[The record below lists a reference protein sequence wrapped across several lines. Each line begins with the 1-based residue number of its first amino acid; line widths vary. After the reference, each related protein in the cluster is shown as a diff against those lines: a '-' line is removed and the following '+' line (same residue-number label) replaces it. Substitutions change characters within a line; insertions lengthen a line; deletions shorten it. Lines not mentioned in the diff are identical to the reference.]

1 MSKTSNISMTSKTK
15 LKIADIVKV
24 SPKCQVVIPRDIRK
38 SFNIVPGERL
48 VVMTRDEGILFKK
61 LTKLSIED
69 ISGKMEETTK
79 KSGIDVDKL
88 VAEAIR
94 WARKSK

>member
-1 MSKTSNISMTSKTK
+1 MTSKK
-15 LKIADIVKV
+15 LKIAGIVKV
-24 SPKCQVVIPRDIRK
+24 SPKCQLVIPMDIRK

-48 VVMTRDEGILFKK
+48 ALVTRDEGILIKK
-61 LTKLSIED
+61 LSKLSIED
-69 ISGKMEETTK
+69 ISGKIEESTRK
-79 KSGIDVDKL
+79 RGVDVDKL